1 LVLAPGASPQAI
13 RLSFPNAQA
22 RMGPDGDLTVNE
34 QLRLHKPLAY
44 QEVNGTKRVIASRYV
59 LQGKNQ
65 VGFELGEYDRGRL
78 LVIDPVMV
86 YTAVI
91 AGAWTSANDSRRTIT
106 ASAIATDSQGNT
118 YMTGTTSEADFP
130 VTPGAP
136 QGAFRTGVCSRVVA
150 LGGVRLNVPC
160 TDAFVAKLNPSGTTL
175 IWSTYLG
182 GSEMDEG
189 HGIALDSAGNVYVAG
204 YTMSSDFP
212 ATARVG
218 SSASPRGFVAKL
230 NPQGTALLYSTYIDP
245 AGARLAVDRA
255 GNAHIA
261 STVSSQMYT
270 TPGAFQ
276 PRFRG
281 KTDAYVLKLNAQGTA
296 LSSKIAVL

>member
-1 LVLAPGASPQAI
+1 
-13 RLSFPNAQA
+13 
-22 RMGPDGDLTVNE
+22 
-34 QLRLHKPLAY
+34 
-44 QEVNGTKRVIASRYV
+44 
-59 LQGKNQ
+59 
-65 VGFELGEYDRGRL
+65 
-78 LVIDPVMV
+78 
-86 YTAVI
+86 
-91 AGAWTSANDSRRTIT
+91 
-106 ASAIATDSQGNT
+106 
-118 YMTGTTSEADFP
+118 
-130 VTPGAP
+130 
-136 QGAFRTGVCSRVVA
+136 
-150 LGGVRLNVPC
+150 
-160 TDAFVAKLNPSGTTL
+160 
-175 IWSTYLG
+175 
-182 GSEMDEG
+182 MDEG

-296 LSSKIAVL
+296 PIYASHLGGTDDDRTDSVVLDNDGNAYVSGTTRSTDFFPVTAGAFQSRLAGGDDIFVTKINPEGTVALYSTYLGGSGDETFSGIAVDGGGNAHVTGKTRSPDFPVTSDAFKKTLRGGSAIFVAKLNASGAALLYSTFFGGSDESYSYGLGR